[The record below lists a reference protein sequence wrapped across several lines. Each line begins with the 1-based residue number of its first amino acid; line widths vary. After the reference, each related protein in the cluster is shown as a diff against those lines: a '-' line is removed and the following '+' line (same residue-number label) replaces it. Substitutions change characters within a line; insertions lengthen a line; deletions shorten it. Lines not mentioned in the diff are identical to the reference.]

1 MRDISSMEQELNLK
15 SLKSLFQR
23 SADVIFQEYF
33 FQQHKVHLIKCEAMI
48 DERLLQT
55 VIVQRVQSLFTEASD
70 ELLEEHIQTN
80 LHIPHLQRITSKNDA
95 MTRVYKG
102 HVLLYFE
109 HLNLLYTSYIAK
121 KPNREPKETTLELFV
136 RGPRDDFI
144 EDVFINIALIR
155 KRVPTNSLSVETY
168 ELGKR
173 SKTTVAVLYF
183 EDVVNQKML
192 EKIKSQLQRIDAD
205 IVFSGDLLM
214 ERIEQSAKI
223 LPRHDYT
230 GRPDY
235 AVQALSRGRV
245 IIIVD
250 GVSYAVIT
258 PANTMLLF
266 KSGEDNEY
274 PIIVSS
280 MERILRIIAILISIL
295 LPGFWLA
302 LSTYHQNQ
310 LPFILLATVV
320 ESRTGL
326 PFPTILETLMML
338 FMFEI
343 FREANIHLPNVISGS
358 ISVVGGLI
366 IGDAAIKAGVTSP
379 SMIVVIATS
388 SIAAF
393 TLGNQ
398 SIVSAMSILR
408 VIIILASAFF
418 GLFGFFVSVFFILL
432 YTANIRVLGVPYLN
446 MGADLNWQDIKKSL
460 VRLSPS
466 GYRMR
471 PKFLNVQDE
480 TKTSSKKKINT

>member
-23 SADVIFQEYF
+23 SADVIFQEYL
-33 FQQHKVHLIKCEAMI
+33 FQQHKVHLIKCEAMV
-48 DERLLQT
+48 DEKLLQT
-55 VIVQRVQSLFTEASD
+55 VIVQRIQSLFTTTE
-70 ELLEEHIQTN
+70 EEMLEEHIQNN
-80 LHIPHLQRITSKNDA
+80 LHVPHLQKITSKEDA
-95 MTRVYKG
+95 ITRVYKG
-102 HVLLYFE
+102 YVLLYFE
-109 HLNLLYTSYIAK
+109 DMNLLYSSYIAK
-121 KPNREPKETTLELFV
+121 KPNREPKETTLELV
-136 RGPRDDFI
+136 VKGPRDDFI
-144 EDVFINIALIR
+144 EDVFINIALLR
-155 KRVPTNSLSVETY
+155 KRLPTNSLSVETY

-192 EKIKSQLQRIDAD
+192 EQIKLKLQRVDTD
-205 IVFSGDLLM
+205 VVFSGDLLM
-214 ERIEQSAKI
+214 ESIEQRSAKI

-230 GRPDY
+230 GRPDF
-235 AVQALSRGRV
+235 AVQALSRGRI

-250 GVSYAVIT
+250 GVSYAIIT
-258 PANTMLLF
+258 PANSMLLF

-280 MERILRIIAILISIL
+280 MERILRIVAILISVL

-302 LSTYHQNQ
+302 LTTHHQEQ

-320 ESRTGL
+320 ESRMGL
-326 PFPTILETLMML
+326 PFPTILEILMML
-338 FMFEI
+338 FMFEL

-366 IGDAAIKAGVTSP
+366 IGDAAIKSGVTSP
-379 SMIVVIATS
+379 AMIVVIATS

-393 TLGNQ
+393 TLVNQ
-398 SIVSAMSILR
+398 SIVTAMSILR
-408 VIIILASAFF
+408 IIIILASAFL
-418 GLFGFFVSVFFILL
+418 GLFGFFISVFFILL

-460 VRLSPS
+460 VRLSPA
-466 GYRMR
+466 GYRTR
-471 PKFLNVQDE
+471 PKFLNLQDE
-480 TKTSSKKKINT
+480 TKTSSKNK

>member
-1 MRDISSMEQELNLK
+1 MRDISSTEQELNLK
-15 SLKSLFQR
+15 SLKSLFRR
-23 SADVIFQEYF
+23 SADVLFQQYS

-48 DERLLQT
+48 DEHLLQT
-55 VIVQRVQSLFTEASD
+55 VIVQRVQSLFTATSE
-70 ELLEEHIQTN
+70 EMLEEHIQKN
-80 LHIPHLQRITSKNDA
+80 LHVPHLQKITSKDDA
-95 MTRVYKG
+95 ITRVYKG

-109 HLNLLYTSYIAK
+109 DMNLLYSSYIAK
-121 KPNREPKETTLELFV
+121 KPNREPRETTLELV
-136 RGPRDDFI
+136 VKGPRDDFI

-155 KRVPTNSLSVETY
+155 KRLPTSSLSVETY

-173 SKTTVAVLYF
+173 SKTTVAILYF
-183 EDVVNQKML
+183 EDVVNQNIL
-192 EKIKSQLQRIDAD
+192 DQIKLQLQRVDTD

-223 LPRHDYT
+223 IPKHDYT
-230 GRPDY
+230 GRPDF
-235 AVQALSRGRV
+235 AVQALSRGRI

-250 GVSYAVIT
+250 GVSYAIIT
-258 PANTMLLF
+258 PANSMLLF
-266 KSGEDNEY
+266 KSGEDNEF
-274 PIIVSS
+274 PIFVSS
-280 MERILRIIAILISIL
+280 MERILRIVAILISVL

-302 LSTYHQNQ
+302 LSTYHQEQ
-310 LPFILLATVV
+310 LPSILLATVV

-366 IGDAAIKAGVTSP
+366 IGDAAIKSGITSP

-393 TLGNQ
+393 TLVNQ
-398 SIVSAMSILR
+398 SIVTAMSILR
-408 VIIILASAFF
+408 LIIVFASAFF
-418 GLFGFFVSVFFILL
+418 GLFGFFISIFFILL
-432 YTANIRVLGVPYLN
+432 YTANLRVLGVPYLN
-446 MGADLNWQDIKKSL
+446 MGADLNWQDIKRSL
-460 VRLSPS
+460 FRLSPA
-466 GYRMR
+466 GYRTR

-480 TKTSSKKKINT
+480 TKTSSKKNNT

>member
-1 MRDISSMEQELNLK
+1 MRDISSMQQELNLK

-23 SADVIFQEYF
+23 SADVIFQEYL
-33 FQQHKVHLIKCEAMI
+33 FQQHKVHLIKCEGMM

-55 VIVQRVQSLFTEASD
+55 VIVQRVQSLFAGKSE
-70 ELLEEHIQTN
+70 ELLEEHIQNN
-80 LHIPHLQRITSKNDA
+80 LHIPHLQRITSKDDA
-95 MTRVYKG
+95 ITRVYKG

-109 HLNLLYTSYIAK
+109 NLNLLYSSYIAK
-121 KPNREPKETTLELFV
+121 KPNREPKETTLELVV

-155 KRVPTNSLSVETY
+155 KRLPTNSLSVETY

-183 EDVVNQKML
+183 EDVVNQKVL
-192 EKIKSQLQRIDAD
+192 EKLKLQLLQIDTD

-214 ERIEQSAKI
+214 ERIEQSTKI
-223 LPRHDYT
+223 IPRHDYT

-235 AVQALSRGRV
+235 AVQALSRGRI

-258 PANTMLLF
+258 PTNSMLLF

-274 PIIVSS
+274 PIIISS
-280 MERILRIIAILISIL
+280 MERILRIIAILISVL
-295 LPGFWLA
+295 LPGFWIA
-302 LSTYHQNQ
+302 LTTYHQEQ

-338 FMFEI
+338 FMFEL

-366 IGDAAIKAGVTSP
+366 IGDAAIKSGVTSP

-388 SIAAF
+388 SIAAY
-393 TLGNQ
+393 TLINQ
-398 SIVSAMSILR
+398 SIVTAMSILR
-408 VIIILASAFF
+408 IIIILASAFF
-418 GLFGFFVSVFFILL
+418 GLFGFFISVFFILL
-432 YTANIRVLGVPYLN
+432 YTANIRVLGVPFLN
-446 MGADLNWQDIKKSL
+446 MGADLDWQEIKKSL
-460 VRLSPS
+460 FRLSPAV
-466 GYRMR
+466 YRTR
-471 PKFLNVQDE
+471 PKFLNVQDK
-480 TKTSSKKKINT
+480 TRTSSRKK

>member
-1 MRDISSMEQELNLK
+1 MRNISSMEQKLNLK
-15 SLKSLFQR
+15 TLKSLFQR
-23 SADVIFQEYF
+23 SADVVFQEYF
-33 FQQHKVHLIKCEAMI
+33 FQQHKVHLMKCEGMI
-48 DERLLQT
+48 NERLLQT
-55 VIVQRVQSLFTEASD
+55 VIVQRVQSLFTATSE
-70 ELLEEHIQTN
+70 EILEEHIQNN
-80 LHIPHLQRITSKNDA
+80 LHIPYLQRITSKDDA
-95 MTRVYKG
+95 ITRVYKG

-109 HLNLLYTSYIAK
+109 NLNLLYSSYIAK
-121 KPNREPKETTLELFV
+121 KPNREPKETTLELVV

-144 EDVFINIALIR
+144 EDVFINIALMR
-155 KRVPTNSLSVETY
+155 KRLPTNSLSVETY

-192 EKIKSQLQRIDAD
+192 EKIKLQLQQIDTD
-205 IVFSGDLLM
+205 IIFSGDLLM
-214 ERIEQSAKI
+214 ERIEQSTKI

-235 AVQALSRGRV
+235 AVQALSRGRI

-250 GVSYAVIT
+250 GVSYAIIT
-258 PANTMLLF
+258 PANSMLLF

-280 MERILRIIAILISIL
+280 MERILRIVAILISIL

-302 LSTYHQNQ
+302 LTTHHQEQ
-310 LPFILLATVV
+310 LPFILLATIV

-338 FMFEI
+338 FMFEL

-366 IGDAAIKAGVTSP
+366 IGDAAIKSGVTSP

-393 TLGNQ
+393 TLVNQ
-398 SIVSAMSILR
+398 SFVTTMSILR
-408 VIIILASAFF
+408 LIIILASAFL
-418 GLFGFFVSVFFILL
+418 GLFGFFISVFFIIL
-432 YTANIRVLGVPYLN
+432 YTANLRVLGVPYLN
-446 MGADLNWQDIKKSL
+446 MGADLDWQDIKKSL
-460 VRLSPS
+460 VRLTPF
-466 GYRMR
+466 GYRKR
-471 PKFLNVQDE
+471 PEFLKTQDD
-480 TKTSSKKKINT
+480 TKTSSRKK

>member
-1 MRDISSMEQELNLK
+1 MEQELNLK

-23 SADVIFQEYF
+23 SADVVFQEYF

-55 VIVQRVQSLFTEASD
+55 VIVQRIQSLFTGTSD
-70 ELLEEHIQTN
+70 ELEQHIEN
-80 LHIPHLQRITSKNDA
+80 KLHIPHLQRITSKDEA

-109 HLNLLYTSYIAK
+109 DMNLLYSSYIAK
-121 KPNREPKETTLELFV
+121 KPNREPKETTLELV
-136 RGPRDDFI
+136 VKGPKDDFI
-144 EDVFINIALIR
+144 EDVFINIALLR
-155 KRVPTNSLSVETY
+155 KRLPTNSLSVETY

-173 SKTTVAVLYF
+173 SKTTVAVLYL

-192 EKIKSQLQRIDAD
+192 EIIKLQLQRIDTD

-214 ERIEQSAKI
+214 ERIERGGKI

-230 GRPDY
+230 GRPDF
-235 AVQALSRGRV
+235 AVQALSRGRI

-258 PANTMLLF
+258 PSNSMLLF

-274 PIIVSS
+274 PVIVSS
-280 MERILRIIAILISIL
+280 MERLLRIVAILISVL

-302 LSTYHQNQ
+302 LTTYHQEQ

-326 PFPTILETLMML
+326 PFPTFLETLMML
-338 FMFEI
+338 FMFEL

-366 IGDAAIKAGVTSP
+366 IGDAAIKSGVTSP

-393 TLGNQ
+393 TLVNQ
-398 SIVSAMSILR
+398 SIVTAMSILR
-408 VIIILASAFF
+408 IIIILASAFL
-418 GLFGFFVSVFFILL
+418 GLFGFFISVFFILL
-432 YTANIRVLGVPYLN
+432 YTANIRVLGIPYLN
-446 MGADLNWQDIKKSL
+446 MGADLDWQNIKGSL
-460 VRLSPS
+460 VRLSS
-466 GYRMR
+466 ANYRKR
-471 PKFLNVQDE
+471 PNFLNVQDE
-480 TKTSSKKKINT
+480 TRTSSRKK

>member
-1 MRDISSMEQELNLK
+1 MEQELNLK

-33 FQQHKVHLIKCEAMI
+33 FQQHKVHLIKCDAMI
-48 DERLLQT
+48 SERLLQT
-55 VIVQRVQSLFTEASD
+55 VIVQRVQSLFTATSE
-70 ELLEEHIQTN
+70 EMLEEHIQNN
-80 LHIPHLQRITSKNDA
+80 LRVPHLQKISSKDDA
-95 MTRVYKG
+95 ITRVYKG

-109 HLNLLYTSYIAK
+109 DMNLLYSSYIAK
-121 KPNREPKETTLELFV
+121 KPNREPKETTLELVV

-144 EDVFINIALIR
+144 EDVFINIALMR
-155 KRVPTNSLSVETY
+155 KRLPTNSLSVETY

-192 EKIKSQLQRIDAD
+192 EEIKLQLQRIDTD
-205 IVFSGDLLM
+205 IIFSGDLLM
-214 ERIEQSAKI
+214 ERIGQSAKI

-235 AVQALSRGRV
+235 AVQALGRGRI

-250 GVSYAVIT
+250 GVSYAIIT
-258 PANTMLLF
+258 PANSMLLF

-280 MERILRIIAILISIL
+280 MERILRIVAILISVL

-302 LSTYHQNQ
+302 LTTHHQEQ

-320 ESRTGL
+320 ESRMGL
-326 PFPTILETLMML
+326 PFPTILEILMML
-338 FMFEI
+338 FMFEL

-366 IGDAAIKAGVTSP
+366 IGDAAIKSGVTSP
-379 SMIVVIATS
+379 AMIVVIATS

-393 TLGNQ
+393 TLVNQ
-398 SIVSAMSILR
+398 SFVTAMSILR
-408 VIIILASAFF
+408 LIIILASAFL

-432 YTANIRVLGVPYLN
+432 YTANLRVLGVPYLS
-446 MGADLNWQDIKKSL
+446 MGADLDWQDIKRSL

-466 GYRMR
+466 GYRKR
-471 PKFLNVQDE
+471 PKFLNAQDD
-480 TKTSSKKKINT
+480 TKTSSRKK

>member
-1 MRDISSMEQELNLK
+1 MRDISSTEQELNLK
-15 SLKSLFQR
+15 SLKSLFRR
-23 SADVIFQEYF
+23 SHDVLFQEYF
-33 FQQHKVHLIKCEAMI
+33 FQQQKVHLIKCDAMI
-48 DERLLQT
+48 DEHLLQT
-55 VIVQRVQSLFTEASD
+55 VIVHRVQSLFTATSE
-70 ELLEEHIQTN
+70 EMLEEHIQNN
-80 LHIPHLQRITSKNDA
+80 LHVPHLQKIASKDEVI
-95 MTRVYKG
+95 TRVYKG

-109 HLNLLYTSYIAK
+109 DMNLLYSSYIAK
-121 KPNREPKETTLELFV
+121 KPNREPKETTLELV
-136 RGPRDDFI
+136 VKGPRDDFI

-155 KRVPTNSLSVETY
+155 KRLPTNSLSVETY

-183 EDVVNQKML
+183 EDIVNQSIL
-192 EKIKSQLQRIDAD
+192 DKIKLQLQRIDTD

-223 LPRHDYT
+223 IPRHDYT
-230 GRPDY
+230 GRPDF
-235 AVQALSRGRV
+235 AVQALSRGRI

-250 GVSYAVIT
+250 GVSYAIIT
-258 PANTMLLF
+258 PANSMLLF

-274 PIIVSS
+274 PIFVSS
-280 MERILRIIAILISIL
+280 MERILRIVAILISVL

-302 LSTYHQNQ
+302 LSTYHQEQ
-310 LPFILLATVV
+310 LPSILLATVV

-366 IGDAAIKAGVTSP
+366 IGDAAIKSGITSP

-388 SIAAF
+388 SIAAY
-393 TLGNQ
+393 TLVNQ
-398 SIVSAMSILR
+398 SIVTAMSILR
-408 VIIILASAFF
+408 LIIVFASAFL
-418 GLFGFFVSVFFILL
+418 GLFGFFISVFFILL
-432 YTANIRVLGVPYLN
+432 YTANLRVLGVPYLN
-446 MGADLNWQDIKKSL
+446 MGADLNWQDIKRSL
-460 VRLSPS
+460 FRLSPA
-466 GYRMR
+466 GYRTR

-480 TKTSSKKKINT
+480 TKTSSKKNNT

>member
-23 SADVIFQEYF
+23 SADVLFQQYF
-33 FQQHKVHLIKCEAMI
+33 FQQHKVHVVKCDAMI
-48 DERLLQT
+48 DEQLLQK
-55 VIVQRVQSLFTEASD
+55 VIVHQVQVLFNTTSD
-70 ELLEEHIQTN
+70 ELLEEYIENN
-80 LHIPHLQRITSKNDA
+80 LHIPHLQRIISKDEA
-95 MTRVYKG
+95 ITRVYKG

-109 HLNLLYTSYIAK
+109 DMNLLYSSYIAK
-121 KPNREPKETTLELFV
+121 KPNREPQETNLELV
-136 RGPRDDFI
+136 VKGPRDDFI

-155 KRVPTNSLSVETY
+155 KRLPTNSLSVETY

-183 EDVVNQKML
+183 EDIVNQEML
-192 EKIKSQLQRIDAD
+192 EQIKLQLQRIDTD
-205 IVFSGDLLM
+205 VVISGDILM
-214 ERIEQSAKI
+214 ERMEQSAKI

-235 AVQALSRGRV
+235 AVQILSRGRI

-250 GVSYAVIT
+250 GVSYAIIT
-258 PANTMLLF
+258 PVNSTLLF

-280 MERILRIIAILISIL
+280 MERLLRIVAILISVL

-302 LSTYHQNQ
+302 LTTHHQEQ
-310 LPFILLATVV
+310 LPSILLATIV
-320 ESRTGL
+320 ESRMGL
-326 PFPTILETLMML
+326 PFPTILEILMML

-358 ISVVGGLI
+358 ISVIGGLI
-366 IGDAAIKAGVTSP
+366 IGDAAIKAGVTTP

-393 TLGNQ
+393 TLINQ
-398 SIVSAMSILR
+398 SIVTAMSILR
-408 VIIILASAFF
+408 LIIILASAFL
-418 GLFGFFVSVFFILL
+418 GLFGFFISVFFILL
-432 YTANIRVLGVPYLN
+432 YTANLRVLGVPYLSL
-446 MGADLNWQDIKKSL
+446 GADLDWQDIKKSL
-460 VRLSPS
+460 VRLSPA
-466 GYRMR
+466 GYRTR
-471 PKFLNVQDE
+471 PKFLNVQDK
-480 TKTSSKKKINT
+480 TRTSSKKK

>member
-1 MRDISSMEQELNLK
+1 MEQELNLK

-33 FQQHKVHLIKCEAMI
+33 FQQHKVHLIKCEAMV

-55 VIVQRVQSLFTEASD
+55 VIVQRVQSLFTATAE
-70 ELLEEHIQTN
+70 EMLEEHIQNN
-80 LHIPHLQRITSKNDA
+80 LHVPHLQKISSKDDA
-95 MTRVYKG
+95 ITRVYKG

-109 HLNLLYTSYIAK
+109 DMNFLYSSYIAK
-121 KPNREPKETTLELFV
+121 KPNREPKETTLELV
-136 RGPRDDFI
+136 VKGPRDDFI
-144 EDVFINIALIR
+144 EDVFINIALLR
-155 KRVPTNSLSVETY
+155 KRLPTNSLSVETY

-192 EKIKSQLQRIDAD
+192 EQIKLQLQRVDTD

-230 GRPDY
+230 GRPDF
-235 AVQALSRGRV
+235 AVQALSRGR
-245 IIIVD
+245 IIIMVD
-250 GVSYAVIT
+250 GVSYAIIT
-258 PANTMLLF
+258 PANSMLLF

-274 PIIVSS
+274 PVIVSS

-302 LSTYHQNQ
+302 LTTHHQEQ

-326 PFPTILETLMML
+326 PFPTILEILMML
-338 FMFEI
+338 FMFEL

-366 IGDAAIKAGVTSP
+366 IGDAAIKSGVTSP
-379 SMIVVIATS
+379 AMIVVIATS

-393 TLGNQ
+393 TLVNQ
-398 SIVSAMSILR
+398 SFVTAMSILR
-408 VIIILASAFF
+408 IIIILASAFL
-418 GLFGFFVSVFFILL
+418 GLFGFFISVFFILL

-446 MGADLNWQDIKKSL
+446 MSADLNWQDIKKSL
-460 VRLSPS
+460 VRLSPT

-471 PKFLNVQDE
+471 PEFLNVQDE
-480 TKTSSKKKINT
+480 TKTSSRKNK